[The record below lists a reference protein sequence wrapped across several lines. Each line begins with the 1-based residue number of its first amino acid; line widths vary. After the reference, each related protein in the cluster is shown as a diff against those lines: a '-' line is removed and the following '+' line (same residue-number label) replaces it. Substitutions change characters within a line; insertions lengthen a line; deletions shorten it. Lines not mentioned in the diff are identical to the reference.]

1 MTQHP
6 RPLSPHLQVYRWQ
19 ITMAMSIFHRI
30 TGVALAIAAL
40 GLAIWLIALA
50 GSDALF
56 AQVSALLASLP
67 GQVVLIAASAGLIY
81 HLLNGIRHLIWDA
94 GRGMSIPAVYRGGY
108 AVIVLTVLLTAGIWL
123 LAAVRT

>member
-50 GSDALF
+50 GSDALH

>member
-1 MTQHP
+1 
-6 RPLSPHLQVYRWQ
+6 
-19 ITMAMSIFHRI
+19 MAMSIFHRI

>member
-40 GLAIWLIALA
+40 GLAVWLIALA
-50 GSDALF
+50 GSDALY

-67 GQVVLIAASAGLIY
+67 GQAVLMAASAGLIY
-81 HLLNGIRHLIWDA
+81 HLLNGIRHLVWDT

-108 AVIVLTVLLTAGIWL
+108 AVIVMTVLLTAGIWL
-123 LAAVRT
+123 LAAVYP

>member
-1 MTQHP
+1 MTQYP

-40 GLAIWLIALA
+40 GLAVWLIALA
-50 GSDALF
+50 GSDALY

-67 GQVVLIAASAGLIY
+67 GQAVLMAASAGLIY
-81 HLLNGIRHLIWDA
+81 HLLNGIRHLVWDA

-108 AVIVLTVLLTAGIWL
+108 AVIVMTVLLTAGIWL
-123 LAAVRT
+123 LAAVYP

>member
-108 AVIVLTVLLTAGIWL
+108 AVIVLTVLLTVGIWL